1 MKAPFQ
7 YVVVH
12 RSAAA
17 LPGVLACQA
26 IHAATECLR
35 GATPGQPVVSGDTH
49 VGVLV
54 AEKSADLE
62 QLAEKLAEAGIHHVL
77 IREPDPPYNGA
88 ATAVGVE
95 PQDRDAVRPFMAQF
109 KALR

>member
-1 MKAPFQ
+1 MGAPFQ
-7 YVVVH
+7 YVVIH

-35 GATPGQPVVSGDTH
+35 HPQSFPVSGDTH

-54 AEKSADLE
+54 AEKAEDLE
-62 QLAEKLAEAGIHHVL
+62 QLAIKLQIAGIHHVL

-88 ATAVGVE
+88 ATAVGIE
-95 PQDRDAVRPFMAQF
+95 PQDRDAVRAYVAHF

>member
-1 MKAPFQ
+1 MKPPFQ

-35 GATPGQPVVSGDTH
+35 ELPVRNDTH
-49 VGVLV
+49 LGVLV
-54 AEKSADLE
+54 AEKAEDLE
-62 QLAEKLAEAGIHHVL
+62 QLSARLTEAGIHHVL
-77 IREPDPPYNGA
+77 IREPDPPYHGA
-88 ATAVGVE
+88 PTAVGIE
-95 PQDRDAVRPFMAQF
+95 PQDRDAVRAHVAHF

>member
-1 MKAPFQ
+1 MTAPYQ
-7 YVVVH
+7 YIVVH

-35 GATPGQPVVSGDTH
+35 AGSTPVSDQTH
-49 VGVLV
+49 VVVLV
-54 AEKSADLE
+54 AETSEALE
-62 QLAEKLAEAGIHHVL
+62 QLAARLSEAGVHHVL
-77 IREPDPPYNGA
+77 VREPDPPYNGA

-95 PQDRDAVRPFMAQF
+95 PQDRDAVRAFFSTF
-109 KALR
+109 KVLR

>member
-1 MKAPFQ
+1 MSLPFQ

-35 GATPGQPVVSGDTH
+35 RLPVSNETH

-54 AEKSADLE
+54 AEKSEDLE
-62 QLAEKLAEAGIHHVL
+62 KLSEVLTMRGIHHVL

-95 PQDRDAVRPFMAQF
+95 PQDRRAIRHLFEHF